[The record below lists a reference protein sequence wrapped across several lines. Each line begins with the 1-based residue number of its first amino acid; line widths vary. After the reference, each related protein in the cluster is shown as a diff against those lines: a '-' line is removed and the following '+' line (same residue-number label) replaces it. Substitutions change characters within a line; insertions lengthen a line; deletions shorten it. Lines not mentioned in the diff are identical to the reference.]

1 VAATVEAATVE
12 VGREEVGTVE
22 VGREEVGMVTVA
34 AGSRVRE
41 VEARRGN
48 LRQ

>member
-1 VAATVEAATVE
+1 VDGAAVATGWAATVEA
-12 VGREEVGTVE
+12 GREE

-34 AGSRVRE
+34 AGSRVRV

>member
-1 VAATVEAATVE
+1 MDGAAVATGWAATVEAA
-12 VGREEVGTVE
+12 TVE